1 MFHVVSGLLQSL
13 LLPHVSAARKNYM
26 LCQWAQKFLRILNI
40 KLVTNSMPP
49 VCQQQGVLFVSNHTS
64 WLDILVILALHPVRF
79 VAKTEIKA
87 WPLLGR
93 LCKNAGTLFIQRE
106 KRKDTL
112 RVNQQIDRILQT
124 GCSVVIFPEGSTSNG
139 DVLQH
144 FHASLLQS
152 VVTAETLLCPIAIRY
167 RNRDKTRNT
176 SVIYVTA
183 TLLQSLML
191 VLSEPEIQAELNFIE
206 PISGEGNNR
215 RELARLAEKAIAH
228 ALALKVVHTISEKL
242 SYLPTE
248 RL

>member
-13 LLPHVSAARKNYM
+13 LLPHVSAARKNHM

-49 VCQQQGVLFVSNHTS
+49 VCQQQGVLFVANHTS

-242 SYLPTE
+242 SYPPTE